1 MAKSPVDTTQS
12 TTTNQSGFVMTL
24 REQIGLG
31 FSAMNDMFS
40 IFTSLNSGLSTAS
53 AYKFQ
58 AVINNMNANAIR
70 QDANSILNYYDR
82 QENIV
87 REEGKRVKGEQRTSM
102 GASGFDV
109 GSKSFVNMID
119 ETDRNILDNTLYIRE
134 EAMAKYAAA
143 QYQAKAQDIQAD
155 LERAS
160 AKITKKTSK
169 QNSLWAGLSAAAK
182 IGAISYFGER

>member
-1 MAKSPVDTTQS
+1 MVDKTLT

-24 REQIGLG
+24 REQVSLG
-31 FSAMNDMFS
+31 FSAANDIFS
-40 IFTSLNSGLSTAS
+40 IFSNLNAGRSAAS
-53 AYKFQ
+53 AYEFQ
-58 AVINNMNANAIR
+58 AVVNNMNANAIR
-70 QDANSILNYYDR
+70 QDANSILNYYGR
-82 QENIV
+82 QSNIV
-87 REEGKRVKGEQRTSM
+87 REEGKRTRGEQRAAM
-102 GASGFDV
+102 GASGFDIDSKTYV
-109 GSKSFVNMID
+109 GMID

-134 EAMAKYAAA
+134 EAMSKYAAA